1 MLTKLDITRDL
12 RGAFYAPGDWK
23 VKHNELAAALGKW
36 VGASFRDNGNS
47 FNSCFQFEGCAP
59 FGQLSMK
66 IKVYWKSLALI
77 QSEAAAKSIGMN
89 MKGLFYPNIRM
100 GKALQESANE
110 TMSRIEITYKAST
123 LSAQGELLAAEF
135 NNRSKADLDKAF

>member
-1 MLTKLDITRDL
+1 
-12 RGAFYAPGDWK
+12 
-23 VKHNELAAALGKW
+23 
-36 VGASFRDNGNS
+36 
-47 FNSCFQFEGCAP
+47 
-59 FGQLSMK
+59 MK

-110 TMSRIEITYKAST
+110 TKSRIEITYKAST
-123 LSAQGELLAAEF
+123 LSA
-135 NNRSKADLDKAF
+135 